1 MEIQAS
7 QYAKCEWDS
16 TLVLA
21 AIFAFILLRKDAI
34 EADPA
39 PEYMIE
45 IRIENRTEQRFENLK
60 FGIADANDTVLED
73 IDFDCSW
80 R

>member
-1 MEIQAS
+1 MFRKKKDIAIFIFLLL
-7 QYAKCEWDS
+7 
-16 TLVLA
+16 LVLA
-21 AIFAFILLRKDAI
+21 AIFAFLLLRKDAI

-73 IDFDCSW
+73 IF
-80 R
+80 